1 MTYEPTSSMQ
11 RLEAAGAREPGVAR
25 IALVQCHAVIGLALA
40 DPLARARIGYIVE
53 TTDLHRLRS
62 RDPSPCADVLVLD
75 ATRLDGLHDA
85 VAVLARAYG
94 SAPIVA
100 LVELMRHRT
109 ALEALAAGVCGCVAA
124 DAPVDAIVHSIRTAL
139 NGDTFIC
146 RRVARVVA
154 QRLQLDVDAPA
165 AYTGPELTLRERE
178 VLALVA
184 LGWENAQ
191 IGRALHLSPATV
203 KHHLST
209 LYAKLDVENRIQA
222 AVRAVTE
229 GLVEA

>member
-1 MTYEPTSSMQ
+1 MTYEPTPSMQ
-11 RLEAAGAREPGVAR
+11 RLETAGAEEAGVAR
-25 IALVQCHAVIGLALA
+25 IALVECHSVIGLALG

-53 TTDLHRLRS
+53 STDLHRLRARAPS
-62 RDPSPCADVLVLD
+62 RRADLIVLD
-75 ATRLDGLHDA
+75 ATRLNGLLDA
-85 VAVLARAYG
+85 VALVARVYE
-94 SAPIVA
+94 STRIVA
-100 LVELMRHRT
+100 LVEPMRHRT
-109 ALEALAAGVCGCVAA
+109 ALEALAAGVCGCIAA
-124 DAPVDAIVHSIRTAL
+124 DAPVDDIVQSIRTVL
-139 NGDTFIC
+139 RGDTFIC
-146 RRVARVVA
+146 PRVSRVVA
-154 QRLQLDVDAPA
+154 RRLQLQVAA
-165 AYTGPELTLRERE
+165 AYTRPELTRRERE

-209 LYAKLDVENRIQA
+209 LYAKLDVDNRIQA